1 MKKFLFIAIAFIA
14 FQTSN
19 AQSFAKG
26 DKFVEGTVK
35 FVTGDGNE
43 TFNLNPA
50 VGYFL
55 TDKVA
60 VGSEVNT
67 QSTNNEAG
75 VKISDSFG
83 IGVFARSYFLK
94 IGDHLNVY
102 SQLGLSINDTKLYT
116 DEDGTKP
123 GDKSTNIAFG
133 LGANYF
139 VTNSLSLTL
148 KLADLARY
156 SSSKEDGV
164 TSNETTIGFSGIT
177 NPFATPTF
185 GLNYRF

>member
-26 DKFVEGTVK
+26 DTFVEGTVS
-35 FVTGDGNE
+35 FVTGDSNE
-43 TFNLNPA
+43 TFNFNPA
-50 VGYFL
+50 VGYFV

-60 VGSEVNT
+60 VGVELNT
-67 QSTNNEAG
+67 QSTENAAG
-75 VKISDSFG
+75 VKTSDSFG
-83 IGVFARSYFLK
+83 VGAFARYYFLK
-94 IGDHLNVY
+94 IGERFNVY
-102 SQLGLSINDTKLYT
+102 SQLGLGTSDDKVT
-116 DEDGTKP
+116 DV
-123 GDKSTNIAFG
+123 KSTDVKAG

-139 VTNSLSLTL
+139 VTKNLSLTL
-148 KLADLARY
+148 KLTELARY
-156 SSSKEDGV
+156 SSVKTGGV
-164 TSNETTIGFSGIT
+164 SANETSIGFSGVN